1 MVKKSF
7 KSVLIIAIALSV
19 FSCKKEQMAQQDF
32 HYDYYDLTPGRY
44 IDYSVLEI
52 IHDENQLIAHDTL
65 RYELRTL
72 IGDTIIDD
80 EGRIARKHLR
90 FKRDNNSL
98 PWVQTDVWTTIIVDN
113 RAELVEENQRL
124 IKLVFA
130 PTASKQWNTNAFNMN
145 PVLTV
150 FYSDIHK
157 SKTIGT
163 FTFDS
168 TLVVEIEENETNAIQ
183 YKRKYETY
191 AKGIGLVSKYFK
203 DLSIVNFDVTNI
215 KSGNELFYTCIGF
228 GVQ

>member
-1 MVKKSF
+1 MKNRF
-7 KSVLIIAIALSV
+7 ASVLLILAVLSF
-19 FSCKKEQMAQQDF
+19 FSCKKEKLEQDY
-32 HYDYYDLTPGRY
+32 HYDYYYLTPGRF

-52 IHDENQLIAHDTL
+52 IHDDTQLIKHDTL

-72 IGDTIIDD
+72 IGDTIIDN
-80 EGRIARKHLR
+80 EGRIARKYLR
-90 FKRDNNSL
+90 FKRENNSF
-98 PWVQTDVWTTIIVDN
+98 PWVQTDIWTTIMVEN

-130 PTASKQWNTNAFNMN
+130 PTESKQWNTNAFNMN

-157 SKTIGT
+157 SKTIGA
-163 FTFDS
+163 FSFDS
-168 TLVVEIEENETNAIQ
+168 TLVVEIEKNEPNAIQ
-183 YKRKYETY
+183 FKRKYETY
-191 AKGIGLVSKYFK
+191 AKGIGLVSKYYK
-203 DLSIVNFDVTNI
+203 DLSIVNFDSTNI

>member
-7 KSVLIIAIALSV
+7 KSFLIIVAALSV
-19 FSCKKEQMAQQDF
+19 FSCKKEQVAQDL

-52 IHDENQLIAHDTL
+52 IHDENQLIAHDSL

-80 EGRIARKHLR
+80 EGRIARKYLR

-157 SKTIGT
+157 SKTIGA

-191 AKGIGLVSKYFK
+191 AKGIGLVNKYFK
-203 DLSIVNFDVTNI
+203 DLSIENFDVTNI

>member
-7 KSVLIIAIALSV
+7 NFVLIIAVALSV
-19 FSCKKEQMAQQDF
+19 FSCKKEQVAQDL

-52 IHDENQLIAHDTL
+52 IHDENQLIKHDTL

-80 EGRIARKHLR
+80 EGRIARKYLR
-90 FKRDNNSL
+90 FKRNNNSL
-98 PWVQTDVWTTIIVDN
+98 PWVQTDVWTTIVVDN

-157 SKTIGT
+157 SKTIGA

>member
-7 KSVLIIAIALSV
+7 NFVLIIAVALSV
-19 FSCKKEQMAQQDF
+19 FSCKKEQVAQDL

-52 IHDENQLIAHDTL
+52 IHDENQLIKHDTL

-80 EGRIARKHLR
+80 EGRIARKYLR
-90 FKRDNNSL
+90 FKRNNNSL
-98 PWVQTDVWTTIIVDN
+98 PWAQTDVWTTIVVDN

-157 SKTIGT
+157 SKTIGA

>member
-7 KSVLIIAIALSV
+7 KSILIIAVALSV
-19 FSCKKEQMAQQDF
+19 FSCKKEQVAQDF
-32 HYDYYDLTPGRY
+32 HYDYFDLTPGRY

-52 IHDENQLIAHDTL
+52 IHDENQLIKHDTL

-72 IGDTIIDD
+72 IGDTIIDN

-90 FKRDNNSL
+90 FKRNNNSL

-145 PVLTV
+145 PVLNV

-157 SKTIGT
+157 SKTIGA

-168 TLVVEIEENETNAIQ
+168 TLVVEIEENETNAVQ
-183 YKRKYETY
+183 FKRKYETY

-215 KSGNELFYTCIGF
+215 KSGNELFYTCIDY

>member
-7 KSVLIIAIALSV
+7 NFVLIIAVALSV
-19 FSCKKEQMAQQDF
+19 FSCKKEQVAQDL

-52 IHDENQLIAHDTL
+52 IHDENQLIAHDSL

-80 EGRIARKHLR
+80 EGRIARKYLR
-90 FKRDNNSL
+90 FKRNNNSL
-98 PWVQTDVWTTIIVDN
+98 PWVQTDVWTTIVVDN

-157 SKTIGT
+157 SKTIGA

>member
-7 KSVLIIAIALSV
+7 HFVLIIALALSV
-19 FSCKKEQMAQQDF
+19 FSCKKEQVAQDF
-32 HYDYYDLTPGRY
+32 HYGYYDLTPGRY
-44 IDYSVLEI
+44 IDYSVMEI
-52 IHDENQLIAHDTL
+52 IHDENQLIEHDTL

-72 IGDTIIDD
+72 IGDTVIDN
-80 EGRIARKHLR
+80 EGRIARKYLR
-90 FKRDNNSL
+90 FKRNNNSL
-98 PWVQTDVWTTIIVDN
+98 PWVQTDVWTTIVVDN

-145 PVLTV
+145 PVLNV

-157 SKTIGT
+157 SKTIGA

-191 AKGIGLVSKYFK
+191 AKGIGLVGKYFK

>member
-1 MVKKSF
+1 MVKNSF
-7 KSVLIIAIALSV
+7 KSVLIIVVALSV
-19 FSCKKEQMAQQDF
+19 FSCKKEQVAQDF

-44 IDYSVLEI
+44 IDYSVMEI
-52 IHDENQLIAHDTL
+52 IHDENQLLKHDTL

-72 IGDTIIDD
+72 IGDTIIDNA
-80 EGRIARKHLR
+80 GRIARKHLR
-90 FKRDNNSL
+90 FKRNNNSL
-98 PWVQTDVWTTIIVDN
+98 PWVQTDVWTTILVDN
-113 RAELVEENQRL
+113 RAELVEENQRM

-145 PVLTV
+145 PALNV

-157 SKTIGT
+157 SKTIGA

>member
-7 KSVLIIAIALSV
+7 KSVLLIVLVLSV
-19 FSCKKEQMAQQDF
+19 FSCKKEQVALDF

-52 IHDENQLIAHDTL
+52 IHDENQLIEHDTL

-90 FKRDNNSL
+90 FKRNNNSL
-98 PWVQTDVWTTIIVDN
+98 PWVQTDVWTTIVVDN

-157 SKTIGT
+157 SKTIGA

>member
-1 MVKKSF
+1 
-7 KSVLIIAIALSV
+7 
-19 FSCKKEQMAQQDF
+19 
-32 HYDYYDLTPGRY
+32 
-44 IDYSVLEI
+44 
-52 IHDENQLIAHDTL
+52 
-65 RYELRTL
+65 LRTL

-80 EGRIARKHLR
+80 EGRIARKYLR
-90 FKRDNNSL
+90 FKRNNNSL
-98 PWVQTDVWTTIIVDN
+98 PWVQTDVWTTIVVDN

-130 PTASKQWNTNAFNMN
+130 PIASKQWNTNAFNMN

-157 SKTIGT
+157 SKTIGA